1 MAEPLLQVQD
11 LRKEYE
17 VPRSAFGEAVGRFR
31 ARLTGRGRAN
41 GATQSVAPAAARTVK
56 ALDGVTLDVRPGEVV
71 GIVGESGCG
80 KSTLAACILKL
91 VEPTSGE
98 IRFTGQDLSRLE
110 GEELKAFRRAA
121 QVVFQDPTASLD
133 PRWSVATSLAEPLEV
148 HGLAAGQALR
158 RRQLELV
165 EDVGLRPDHLSRL
178 PHELS
183 GGEKQRVCIA
193 RALAT
198 EPRLLVLD
206 EPTSALDASTRIHI
220 LKLLVELK
228 RAHDMTY
235 VLISHDLS
243 VIRAV
248 CDRVLVM
255 YLGKIV
261 EIGPTDR
268 LFDLPLHPYTEAL
281 LSAIPVPDPD
291 VKKERVRL
299 RGEAG
304 SVQVPGCRLA
314 PRCPKATAECAIR
327 PQSLIP
333 WRDGRPVAC
342 HRITEGEIAPVPI
355 LRQESVSE
363 PPAGNGH
370 GTGLTLRAPPD
381 HHPTHS

>member
-1 MAEPLLQVQD
+1 MVEPLLQVRD
-11 LRKEYE
+11 LRKEFE
-17 VPRSAFGEAVGRFR
+17 VPRGALGEAVGRLR
-31 ARLTGRGRAN
+31 ARLTRRGGTN
-41 GATQSVAPAAARTVK
+41 GAAEPVAPSGPRVVK
-56 ALDGVTLDVRPGEVV
+56 ALDGVSLDVRPGEVV

-80 KSTLAACILKL
+80 KSTLAACMLKL

-98 IRFTGQDLSRLE
+98 IHFDGQDLGRLE
-110 GEELKAFRRAA
+110 GEALKGFRRAA

-148 HGLAAGQALR
+148 HGLARGQALR
-158 RRQLELV
+158 RRQVDLIA
-165 EDVGLRPDHLSRL
+165 DVGLRPDHLSRL

-198 EPRLLVLD
+198 SPRLLVLD

-220 LKLLVELK
+220 LKLLVDLK
-228 RAHDMTY
+228 REHNMTY

-261 EIGPTDR
+261 EIGPTDVM
-268 LFDLPLHPYTEAL
+268 FDLPLHPYTEAL

-304 SVQVPGCRLA
+304 SVVVPGCRLA
-314 PRCPKATAECAIR
+314 PRCPKAMDECAVR
-327 PQSLIP
+327 PQHLTP
-333 WRDGRPVAC
+333 WRDGRLVAC
-342 HRITEGEIAPVPI
+342 HRITEGEIAPVAI
-355 LRQESVSE
+355 LRREAEVE
-363 PPAGNGH
+363 LANGF
-370 GTGLTLRAPPD
+370 RADLPHQVRPD
-381 HHPTHS
+381 QAE

>member
-1 MAEPLLQVQD
+1 MIEPLLQVRD

-17 VPRSAFGEAVGRFR
+17 IPRGALEDAFGRLR
-31 ARLTGRGRAN
+31 ARLTRRGSAD
-41 GATQSVAPAAARTVK
+41 GAPPVAAPAISRIVN
-56 ALDGVTLDVRPGEVV
+56 ALDGVSLEVKAGEVV

-91 VEPTSGE
+91 VEPTSGA
-98 IRFTGQDLSRLE
+98 IRFAGQDVNHLE
-110 GEELKAFRRAA
+110 GEGLKGFRRDA

-158 RRQLELV
+158 RRQLELI

-198 EPRLLVLD
+198 SPRLLILD

-220 LKLLVELK
+220 LKLLVDLK
-228 RAHDMTY
+228 REHNMTY

-255 YLGKIV
+255 YLGRIV
-261 EIGPTDR
+261 EAGATDV

-291 VKKERVRL
+291 LKKERVRL
-299 RGEAG
+299 RGETG
-304 SVQVPGCRLA
+304 SV
-314 PRCPKATAECAIR
+314 
-327 PQSLIP
+327 
-333 WRDGRPVAC
+333 
-342 HRITEGEIAPVPI
+342 
-355 LRQESVSE
+355 
-363 PPAGNGH
+363 
-370 GTGLTLRAPPD
+370 
-381 HHPTHS
+381 

>member
-1 MAEPLLQVQD
+1 MSEALLEVRE
-11 LRKEYE
+11 LRKEFD
-17 VPRSAFGEAVGRFR
+17 VPRSALADTVGRLR
-31 ARLTGRGRAN
+31 ARLKTRSSAEPSVLPATPA
-41 GATQSVAPAAARTVK
+41 GARVVK
-56 ALDGVTLDVRPGEVV
+56 ALDGVSLEVRTGEVV

-91 VEPTSGE
+91 VEPTSGVV
-98 IRFTGQDLSRLE
+98 RFDGQDLSRLE
-110 GEELKAFRRAA
+110 GEEVKRFRRSA

-133 PRWSVATSLAEPLEV
+133 PRWSVATSLAEPLDV
-148 HGLAAGQALR
+148 HGLASGQALR
-158 RRQLELV
+158 RRQLELID
-165 EDVGLRPDHLSRL
+165 DVGLRPDHLSRL

-198 EPRLLVLD
+198 SPRLLVLD

-220 LKLLVELK
+220 LKLLVDLK
-228 RAHDMTY
+228 REHAMTY

-261 EIGPTDR
+261 ETGPTDAM
-268 LFDLPLHPYTEAL
+268 FDLPLHPYTEAL

-291 VKKERVRL
+291 IKKERVRL

-304 SVQVPGCRLA
+304 ATLTPGCRLA
-314 PRCPKATAECAIR
+314 PRCPKATEECVGR
-327 PQSLIP
+327 PQVLIP
-333 WRDGRPVAC
+333 WQDGRSVAC
-342 HRITEGEIAPVPI
+342 HRITEGEIAPVAI
-355 LRQESVSE
+355 LRHEAPSG
-363 PPAGNGH
+363 PPSGNGTFVGESRGVQTD
-370 GTGLTLRAPPD
+370 GTP
-381 HHPTHS
+381 